1 MFSLDKQACKLVD
14 VNPRSEK
21 NGKDNT
27 LASDLKF
34 EITAGNDFLHKLHPD
49 LQVCLYTSH
58 VKDPHPGHYP
68 NLRLPFMGAVPWN
81 KEYAGYELR
90 VDHGI
95 DEDDPIVVTGCVI
108 NNFKIEA
115 QEGGTVVVDVRVQCH
130 PGGDVL
136 GMLCELIQSEVQ
148 ISLVPPSSGFQLDAP
163 PADAKQ
169 TPGQAAE
176 AQFES

>member
-1 MFSLDKQACKLVD
+1 MFSLDKQACKLAH

-21 NGKDNT
+21 NGKDNV
-27 LASDLKF
+27 LATDLKF
-34 EITAGNDFLHKLHPD
+34 EITSGNDFLNKLHPD
-49 LQVCLYTSH
+49 LQAGLYTSQ
-58 VKDPHPGHYP
+58 VKDPHPGHLP
-68 NLRLPFMGAVPWN
+68 NLRFPFIGAVPWN

-95 DEDDPIVVTGCVI
+95 DENDPIVIGGCIV

-130 PGGDVL
+130 PDEDTI
-136 GMLCELIQSEVQ
+136 GMLCGLIQHECQ
-148 ISLVPPSSGFQLDAP
+148 ISLVPPASGFTLDVT

-169 TPGQAAE
+169 TPGQAAN
-176 AQFES
+176 AAFES